1 MGWII
6 SIVLFIVGL
15 MKNNVEP
22 QYLSALYFIASG
34 LFAIAGAIAFGAAAL
49 KQKKE
54 G

>member
-1 MGWII
+1 MGWIF

-15 MKNNVEP
+15 MKNGSDP
-22 QYLSALYFIASG
+22 QYLPALYFIASG
-34 LFAIAGAIAFGAAAL
+34 LFAIAGAISFRTAAL